1 MFGIT
6 KQSSVCLPGSILDLS
21 MTQVMGRLRLRDFFC
36 LFLFEGETMLVRI
49 VVHPMIEITC
59 SPEGLIP

>member
-1 MFGIT
+1 
-6 KQSSVCLPGSILDLS
+6 